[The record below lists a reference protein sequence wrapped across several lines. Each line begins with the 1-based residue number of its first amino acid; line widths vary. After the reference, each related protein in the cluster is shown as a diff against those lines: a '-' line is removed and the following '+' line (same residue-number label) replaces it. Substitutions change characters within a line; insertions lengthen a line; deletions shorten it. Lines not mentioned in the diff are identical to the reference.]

1 MKKLGTPEKGAVSKL
16 RKLYLERKEKPLT
29 QEQLEELKDTFGK
42 KNPANK
48 NEKKIAKGDRDLE
61 SP

>member
-29 QEQLEELKDTFGK
+29 QEQLKELKDTFGK
-42 KNPANK
+42 KSPANK

>member
-42 KNPANK
+42 KSPANK